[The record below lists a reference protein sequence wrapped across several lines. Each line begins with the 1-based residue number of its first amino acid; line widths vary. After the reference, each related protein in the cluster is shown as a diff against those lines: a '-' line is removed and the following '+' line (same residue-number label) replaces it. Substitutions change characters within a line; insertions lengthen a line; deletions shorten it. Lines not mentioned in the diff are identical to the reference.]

1 MGVGDEVSGHYG
13 RGKRESAVVAV
24 LRMAGLDPEHI
35 STADL
40 EGADDL
46 HFGWRPATL
55 AVAASLNLPSG
66 AKLLDI
72 GCGVGGPARLFA
84 ERFGCHVTGVDLTP
98 EFIALAR
105 SLTRRC
111 GLADRA
117 DFVLADATDL
127 PLPADAFDAAVQLH
141 VGMNLPD
148 KRGVFTE
155 VQRVLRKGGRFIVF
169 DVMRTGRGE
178 LSYPVPWALT
188 PRTSFVDPPDR
199 YRSLLEE
206 AGFTVEQETDR
217 RDMVLAVAR
226 ERREAAASKPPS
238 PMQSLLGAAA
248 PERLANALRAMES
261 GLIAPIEMVATAH

>member
-1 MGVGDEVSGHYG
+1 
-13 RGKRESAVVAV
+13 
-24 LRMAGLDPEHI
+24 
-35 STADL
+35 
-40 EGADDL
+40 
-46 HFGWRPATL
+46 
-55 AVAASLNLPSG
+55 
-66 AKLLDI
+66 
-72 GCGVGGPARLFA
+72 
-84 ERFGCHVTGVDLTP
+84 
-98 EFIALAR
+98 
-105 SLTRRC
+105 
-111 GLADRA
+111 
-117 DFVLADATDL
+117 
-127 PLPADAFDAAVQLH
+127 
-141 VGMNLPD
+141 
-148 KRGVFTE
+148 
-155 VQRVLRKGGRFIVF
+155 VF